1 MAPGFC
7 LVHRSTFLSRRLA
20 RASEYQF
27 VPSETLIKT
36 HVASIMSSLASV
48 SGLKLAKRPVIG
60 VVNRFPHER
69 PMLDLIRDSKAQKDE
84 IAPAYLCLQQ
94 VRRPKNPRFH
104 MALPLTG
111 HLWTGRG
118 LQVKPSRQW
127 FLKKE
132 GRCDNL
138 GCAANKNHNF
148 LNLEN

>member
-1 MAPGFC
+1 MSN
-7 LVHRSTFLSRRLA
+7 LVR
-20 RASEYQF
+20 
-27 VPSETLIKT
+27 
-36 HVASIMSSLASV
+36 V

-69 PMLDLIRDSKAQKDE
+69 PMLDLIRDSKVQKDE

-94 VRRPKNPRFH
+94 VRKPEKPSLQ

-111 HLWTGRG
+111 HLWMGRG
-118 LQVKPSRQW
+118 LQAKPSRQW

-132 GRCDNL
+132 GRCDNNL